1 MKTNI
6 KTIIRKTRVSV
17 GKLCEEYGVAKQ
29 TVSDIKKAKPKL
41 MEYAAQY
48 CVDATASKS
57 GKGLPRTA
65 RRLAADIISTPRTL
79 IPTDRSCT
87 YHFIT
92 AASNPVS
99 LAVFICFLGNPFVL
113 VQA

>member
-57 GKGLPRTA
+57 GKGLPRKHMKTA
-65 RRLAADIISTPRTL
+65 RETGLYASVMKWYVQERSVRGVMIMSAANRLA
-79 IPTDRSCT
+79 
-87 YHFIT
+87 
-92 AASNPVS
+92 V
-99 LAVFICFLGNPFVL
+99 LGNPCHSY
-113 VQA
+113 